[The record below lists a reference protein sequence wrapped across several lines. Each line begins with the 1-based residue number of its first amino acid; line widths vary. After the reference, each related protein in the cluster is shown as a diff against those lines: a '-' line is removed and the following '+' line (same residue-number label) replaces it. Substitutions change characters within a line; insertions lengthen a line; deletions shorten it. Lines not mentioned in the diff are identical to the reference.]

1 LFRHPRLTACRESK
15 QPPQGFLNWPLRK
28 TDMTA
33 ACDFDTW
40 AAEVAREL
48 VNFGMPLLDAKH
60 IPYDEEDWF
69 RRACILLSQRRD
81 SGVDSTTG
89 SRQTNDPGK
98 DFTIVVRKRG
108 ASDVA

>member
-1 LFRHPRLTACRESK
+1 
-15 QPPQGFLNWPLRK
+15 
-28 TDMTA
+28 MTA